1 MKKQGLRYLVWALCV
16 TLWTTLCFIV
26 PYFLDSPAEGFFGV
40 LAMTAYVA
48 ACGIGSFFLLY
59 LIGCNRYVCAVL
71 LPLFALVGAA
81 LSFYLVGY
89 HTTLT
94 PMLIEVTLHTN
105 AEEAFGVISRQAVL
119 WVALNIGIAALFVW
133 WRMTKIVLSHAWLH
147 GLAALLLGT
156 LYFGCNDRLKDS
168 LCQRY
173 PYNVPHTIREYL
185 SLRHATQA
193 ERSVPAYTIVE
204 APDSLTVVLVIGEAV
219 RTDHLQL
226 NGYERE
232 TTPRLS
238 ARTNIISY
246 PHIYSEATHTLASI
260 PYIITRADSAHTER
274 QYTEH
279 SFVRIFNE
287 AGFSSAWITNQEVG
301 RTFAPFVNECD
312 TLICANAGKSV
323 YVFTQWMDAEMLPH
337 LRRLQQHFPSPRQLY
352 ILHAIGSHWY
362 FNNHVPEREQV
373 FQPVT
378 TNKVITAN
386 TPEQIINSYD
396 NTVRYMDLFVDSVI
410 GSLEQEKAI
419 VLYQSDH
426 GEALGEEGYYLHA
439 NEAEPVHHP
448 ACVIWYSDKY
458 AAAYPDKIKALVAN
472 KDKRYRTDYLYH
484 SILSAAGIE
493 AEGESLE
500 INIFR

>member
-1 MKKQGLRYLVWALCV
+1 
-16 TLWTTLCFIV
+16 
-26 PYFLDSPAEGFFGV
+26 
-40 LAMTAYVA
+40 MTAYVA

-71 LPLFALVGAA
+71 LPFFALVGAA

-105 AEEAFGVISRQAVL
+105 AEEAMGVISWQAVL
-119 WVALNIGIAALFVW
+119 WVGLNVGIAALFVR
-133 WRMTKIVLSHAWLH
+133 WRMMQIRLPHAWVH
-147 GLAALLLGT
+147 GLAAMLMGM
-156 LYFGCNDRLKDS
+156 LYFGCNDRLQDS

-173 PYNVPHTIREYL
+173 PYNVPHTIREYI
-185 SLRHATQA
+185 SLRQANHA
-193 ERSVPAYTIVE
+193 ERSVPAYTIME

-219 RTDHLQL
+219 RADHLQL

-238 ARTNIISY
+238 SRTNIISY
-246 PHIYSEATHTLASI
+246 PHVYSEATHTLASI
-260 PYIITRADSAHTER
+260 PYILTRADSAHAQR
-274 QYTEH
+274 QHTEH
-279 SFVRIFNE
+279 SFVRILNE
-287 AGFSSAWITNQEVG
+287 AGFSSAWITNQELG
-301 RTFAPFVNECD
+301 RTFAPFVSECD

-323 YVFTQWMDAEMLPH
+323 YVFTQWLDAEMLPH
-337 LRRLQQHFPSPRQLY
+337 LRRLQQQSSFPRRVY

-362 FNNHVPEREQV
+362 FNNHVPEQEQV

-386 TPEQIINSYD
+386 MPEQVINSYD

-410 GSLEQEKAI
+410 SLLEKEPAI
-419 VLYQSDH
+419 VIYQSDH

-439 NEAEPVHHP
+439 NDAEPVHHP

-458 AAAYPDKIKALVAN
+458 AAAYPEKIKALAAN
-472 KDKRYRTDYLYH
+472 KDKRYNTDYLYY

-493 AEGESLE
+493 ADGESKE
-500 INIFR
+500 TNIFR

>member
-1 MKKQGLRYLVWALCV
+1 V
-16 TLWTTLCFIV
+16 
-26 PYFLDSPAEGFFGV
+26 
-40 LAMTAYVA
+40 TAYVA

-71 LPLFALVGAA
+71 LPFFALVGAA

-105 AEEAFGVISRQAVL
+105 AEEAMGVISWQAVL
-119 WVALNIGIAALFVW
+119 WVGLNVGIAALFVR
-133 WRMTKIVLSHAWLH
+133 WRMMQIRLPHAWVH
-147 GLAALLLGT
+147 GLAAMLMGM
-156 LYFGCNDRLKDS
+156 LYFGCNDRLQDS

-173 PYNVPHTIREYL
+173 PYNVPHTIREYI
-185 SLRHATQA
+185 SLRQANHA
-193 ERSVPAYTIVE
+193 ERSVPAYTIME

-219 RTDHLQL
+219 RADHLQL

-238 ARTNIISY
+238 SRTNIISY
-246 PHIYSEATHTLASI
+246 PHVYSEATHTLASI
-260 PYIITRADSAHTER
+260 PYILTRADSAHAQR
-274 QYTEH
+274 QHTEH
-279 SFVRIFNE
+279 SFVRILNE
-287 AGFSSAWITNQEVG
+287 AGFSSAWITNQELG
-301 RTFAPFVNECD
+301 RTFAPFVSECD

-323 YVFTQWMDAEMLPH
+323 YVFTQWLDAEMLPH
-337 LRRLQQHFPSPRQLY
+337 LRRLQQQSSFPRRVY

-362 FNNHVPEREQV
+362 FNNHVPEQEQV

-386 TPEQIINSYD
+386 MPEQVINSYD

-410 GSLEQEKAI
+410 SLLEKEPAI
-419 VLYQSDH
+419 VIYQSDH

-439 NEAEPVHHP
+439 NDAEPVHHP

-458 AAAYPDKIKALVAN
+458 AAAYPEKIKALAAN
-472 KDKRYRTDYLYH
+472 KDKRYNTDYLYY

-493 AEGESLE
+493 ADGESKE
-500 INIFR
+500 TNIFR